1 MSQRIKR
8 IALVVSA
15 IIIFTAGVMWGIHMT
30 QPDENANRADSA
42 ERNKTASTSTHPENF
57 NERANKRRSAETTQ
71 TLPGTA
77 AQQQIIRNLRDA
89 MLLPKETRI
98 KPLLKA
104 LEETTKL
111 PLNKDLLDTMR
122 SIVDEGE
129 IESSHYLLSLMEQR
143 EEKASVDLLLHAA
156 SHQNPDVSDRA
167 LFALE
172 AVAGTVF
179 KNKEEA
185 QTWAATWKPDP
196 ERAKL
201 FAPIEQKEEES
212 PIVTDPRVPG
222 PRSLPPKSTE
232 QKPE

>member
-8 IALVVSA
+8 IALIVSA

-30 QPDENANRADSA
+30 QPDEIANRVESSGRGKAASDSSQP
-42 ERNKTASTSTHPENF
+42 ASF
-57 NERANKRRSAETTQ
+57 NERSNKPRSPETKQ
-71 TLPGTA
+71 TLAGTP
-77 AQQQIIRNLRDA
+77 AQQQIIRALRDA
-89 MLLPKETRI
+89 ILLPKETRI

-111 PLNKDLLDTMR
+111 PLSKDLLDTMR

-129 IESSHYLLSLMEQR
+129 VESSHYLLSLMEQR
-143 EEKASVDLLLHAA
+143 EEKASVDLLLHA
-156 SHQNPDVSDRA
+156 SRHQNPDVADRA

-179 KNKEEA
+179 KNQEEA
-185 QTWAATWKPDP
+185 ETWATTWKPDP

-201 FAPIEQKEEES
+201 FAPIEQKEEEA
-212 PIVTDPRVPG
+212 PNVTDPRIPG
-222 PRSLPPKSTE
+222 PRSLPQKGSE
-232 QKPE
+232 QKTE